1 MTNPTAEC
9 KPATAELA
17 PTLQP
22 QIADWSIPLAKPP
35 KKPAGPA
42 PGQPGKRLSRKRKRR
57 VSDPVAQR
65 LAALRTALG
74 VSLNDLAA
82 RINVPVEELTA
93 YEAGTLPIPPDVLAR
108 ISKTLSADID
118 RYFAPGGNDK

>member
-1 MTNPTAEC
+1 MTDPTAEC

-35 KKPAGPA
+35 KKPAAQPPGP
-42 PGQPGKRLSRKRKRR
+42 PGKRLSRKRKRP
-57 VSDPVAQR
+57 VSDPIAQR

-74 VSLNDLAA
+74 VSLDDLAV
-82 RINVPVEELTA
+82 RTTVPLETLAA
-93 YEAGTLPIPPDVLAR
+93 YEAGTLPIPADVLAR
-108 ISKTLSADID
+108 ISKALSANID
-118 RYFAPGGNDK
+118 RYFARDGNNK